1 MALSDLVP
9 SIDDRRYRD
18 LVEEMKV
25 RVPRYAPEWTDLNDN
40 EPGMAILQTYAWL
53 ADMLLYRIG
62 LVPEQN
68 YLRFLELFGVE
79 LLPAAPATGFVRL
92 PAVPTAT
99 TPVILV
105 PERTQLSAAGAD
117 GTPVIFETRQSAQI
131 LRARLDA
138 AQVADG
144 GSFTVASLDPPAPFR
159 PFGVI
164 ATAGSALLLGLTDP
178 GPLPAATIDVT
189 VWSRAVG
196 ATAFV
201 TTSTGGGLRADHQ
214 TDAQVVWESWNGS
227 GWRGLQVVRDET
239 AALTRSGRISL
250 KLPPAGTLQPT
261 TVGAVT
267 DHTRF
272 WLRAR
277 LAEGGFTTPPMLDG
291 IAIDTVAVEQAE
303 TVFDEVLGGSDAR
316 PDQEFTLARQP
327 VVPASLT
334 IQIDEGDDAG
344 FRTWTEVDDLYASG
358 PNDLHY
364 TLDPATATVRFGNGR
379 QGAIPSANIANR
391 SANIVAVSYR
401 AGGGLAGN
409 VAPGVIDALL
419 SNVEGIDSARVANP
433 MATGGGRDAETL
445 AEAKRRAPSA
455 LRAQRRAVTAED
467 FEALAMEAANVKRAK
482 ALPLSHPQF
491 PGAQVPGV
499 VSVIVVPDAAGTHP
513 MPSAET
519 MRAVCA
525 HLDERRLIT
534 TEVFVLAPTYRQVTV
549 EADVIVDD
557 LADLAAVEQDVTDA
571 LLSFLHP
578 LTGGERGDGW
588 PFGGTISYSQIDRTI
603 FSVAGVSSVERL
615 VISLDGDAAPE
626 CRNVAIR
633 PNELVYS
640 EHHVINVSYAAV
652 S

>member
-53 ADMLLYRIG
+53 ADMMLYRIG
-62 LVPEQN
+62 QVPEQN

-79 LLPAAPATGFVRL
+79 LLPAAPATGSVRL
-92 PAVPTAT
+92 PAQPTAAK
-99 TPVILV
+99 PVIFV

-117 GTPVIFETRQSAQI
+117 GTPVIYETRRSAQI

-144 GSFTVASLDPPAPFR
+144 GSFTAATLDPPAPFR

-164 ATAGSALLLGLTDP
+164 ATVGSALLLGLTDP

-189 VWSRAVG
+189 VWSRPVA

-201 TTSTGGGLRADHQ
+201 SSASSGRADQ
-214 TDAQVVWESWNGS
+214 TDATVVWESWNGTA
-227 GWRGLQVVRDET
+227 WRGLQVVRDET

-250 KLPPAGTLQPT
+250 KLPPAGTLQAT
-261 TVGAVT
+261 TVGAFV
-267 DHTRF
+267 DRPRF

-277 LAEGGFTTPPMLDG
+277 ITEGGFAVPPMLDG
-291 IAIDTVAVEQAE
+291 LAVDAVAVEQAE
-303 TVFDEVLGGSDAR
+303 TIFDEVLGGSDAR
-316 PDQEFTLARQP
+316 PDQELTLDRRP
-327 VVPASLT
+327 VVPGSLT

-364 TLDPATATVRFGNGR
+364 TLDPATASVRFGNGR
-379 QGAIPSANIANR
+379 QGAIPGANIANR

-409 VAPGVIDALL
+409 IAGGQITTLL
-419 SNVEGIDSARVANP
+419 SNVDGIDSTRVTNP
-433 MATGGGRDAETL
+433 FATGGGRDAETL

-455 LRAQRRAVTAED
+455 LRAQRRAVTADD
-467 FEALAMEAANVKRAK
+467 FEALAAEAANVARAK
-482 ALPLSHPQF
+482 ALPLTHPQF

-499 VSVIVVPDAAGTHP
+499 VSVVVVPDAAGTHP
-513 MPSAET
+513 MPSVET
-519 MRAVCA
+519 MRAVGA

-534 TEVFVLAPTYRQVTV
+534 TEVFVLAPTYRQVSV
-549 EADVIVDD
+549 DADVIVDD

-571 LLSFLHP
+571 LLAFLHP
-578 LTGGERGDGW
+578 LTGGERRAGW

-603 FSVAGVSSVERL
+603 FSVPGVSTVERL
-615 VISLDGDAAPE
+615 VIVLDGDAAPE

-633 PNELVYS
+633 PDELVYS
-640 EHHVINVSYAAV
+640 ERHVINVSYAAV

>member
-53 ADMLLYRIG
+53 ADLLLYRVG

-79 LLPAAPATGFVRL
+79 LLPAAPASGSVRL
-92 PAVPTAT
+92 PAMPTAANS
-99 TPVILV
+99 VILV
-105 PERTQLSAAGAD
+105 PERTQLSAADAD

-131 LRARLDA
+131 LRAQLDA

-144 GSFTVASLDPPAPFR
+144 GSFTAVTLDPPTSFR

-164 ATAGSALLLGLTDP
+164 ATTGSALLLGLSDP

-189 VWSRAVG
+189 VWSRPVG
-196 ATAFV
+196 DTAYV
-201 TTSTGGGLRADHQ
+201 SSADSGRVDQ
-214 TDAQVVWESWNGS
+214 TDATVVWESWNGT
-227 GWRGLQVVRDET
+227 GWRGLQVVRDDT

-250 KLPPAGTLQPT
+250 KLPPSGTLQPT
-261 TVGAVT
+261 TVGSST
-267 DHTRF
+267 DHPRF
-272 WLRAR
+272 WFRAR
-277 LAEGGFTTPPMLDG
+277 ITEGGFTAPPMLEG
-291 IAIDTVAVEQAE
+291 IAIDAVVVEQAE
-303 TVFDEVLGGSDAR
+303 TIFDEVLGGSDAR
-316 PDQEFTLARQP
+316 PDQEFILARLP
-327 VVPASLT
+327 VVPGSLT

-344 FRTWTEVDDLYASG
+344 FRTWAEVDDLYASG
-358 PNDLHY
+358 SNDLHY
-364 TLDPATATVRFGNGR
+364 TLDPATGTVRFGNGR
-379 QGAIPSANIANR
+379 QGAIPGANIANR

-409 VAPGVIDALL
+409 VAADQVTALL
-419 SNVEGIDSARVANP
+419 SNVEGIDSARVTNP
-433 MATGGGRDAETL
+433 MAAGGGRDAETL

-467 FEALAMEAANVKRAK
+467 FEALATEAANVKRAK
-482 ALPLSHPQF
+482 ALPLAHPQF

-513 MPSAET
+513 LPSAET
-519 MRAVCA
+519 MRAVCV
-525 HLDERRLIT
+525 HLEERRLIT
-534 TEVFVLAPTYRQVTV
+534 TEVFVVAPTYREVSV

-557 LADLAAVEQDVTDA
+557 LADLAAVEQDVTAA
-571 LLSFLHP
+571 LTAFLHP

-588 PFGGTISYSQIDRTI
+588 PFGGTISYSQMDRTI
-603 FSVAGVSSVERL
+603 FSVPGVSSVERL
-615 VISLDGDAAPE
+615 VISLDDDPAPE

-633 PNELVYS
+633 PDELVYS
-640 EHHVINVSYAAV
+640 ERHVINVSYAAV
-652 S
+652 T